1 VRYTVTAKVSATPP
15 STITNAASTTA
26 PTGGTCNPCTASVTS
41 SLVPSGPPVQTPT
54 FSVWTL
60 LLLLISVATS
70 GAFIARRQRCG

>member
-41 SLVPSGPPVQTPT
+41 SLVPSGPPVQTPMGGLWMLVLM
-54 FSVWTL
+54 SVSMTTMAWL
-60 LLLLISVATS
+60 AV
-70 GAFIARRQRCG
+70 RRRWS